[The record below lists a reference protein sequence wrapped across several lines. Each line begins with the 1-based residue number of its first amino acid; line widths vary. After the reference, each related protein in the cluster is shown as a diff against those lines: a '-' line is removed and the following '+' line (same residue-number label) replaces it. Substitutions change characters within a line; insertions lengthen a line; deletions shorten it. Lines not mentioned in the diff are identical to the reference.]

1 LIAQTFL
8 NLKFLLLSWLAQI
21 QLEALPDIAAGRAQL
36 REEIAKIVIGGL
48 LFALGFA
55 AFSLLALRWK
65 SRDRSRLF
73 FGTFCWMY
81 GIRILGETELI
92 RFLINAPTTFWS
104 YLQVYLTYVIPLI
117 ALLTAEHFLG
127 AGWKS
132 SLRRTRQIQTVY
144 SVSAILID
152 SVRGPRT
159 AIGPN
164 NYLVIL
170 MILVLAANV
179 FYLIFREK
187 LWAKLEVRVAS
198 AGALFFFLFI
208 LNENLVTAGLV
219 SWQVHME
226 SLGLLVF
233 LSCLGYVI
241 AHRFFANE
249 KRLLNLTFELETARE
264 IQTSILPRQIPQI
277 EGFNIATRYIP
288 MTAVGG
294 DFYEFLVIDEKR
306 LAVIVVDVSGHGV
319 PAALVASM
327 VKIAIS
333 SQATHASDPA
343 TALYELNQIFCGK
356 LERAYVTAIH
366 IFLDREKRILLYAN
380 AGHPPLLLWRRA
392 EGKIQELTDNGLPLG
407 LFSFASYVSTEVKLH
422 PGDRVLLYTDG
433 VTEAMNSSG
442 NLFGIDRFKDF
453 IEAQSETTADPF
465 SDRLLEQISIWSGK
479 NSGDSLDDDVTLVVV
494 DVEN

>member
-1 LIAQTFL
+1 MLAQIYL

-21 QLEALPDIAAGRAQL
+21 QLEALPNLVAGRAQL

-55 AFSLLALRWK
+55 AFSLLVLRWK
-65 SRDRSRLF
+65 SRDRSLLF
-73 FGTFCWMY
+73 FGAFCWMY
-81 GIRILGETELI
+81 GIRMLGETELI
-92 RFLINAPTTFWS
+92 RFLIGAPTTYWK
-104 YLQVYLTYVIPLI
+104 YLVAYVTYLLPLT
-117 ALLTAEHFLG
+117 ALLIVEHFLG

-132 SLRRTRQIQTVY
+132 SLRRTRQIQMAY

-152 SVRGPRT
+152 SVRGPGT
-159 AIGPN
+159 AMGPN

-170 MILVLAANV
+170 MILVIAVNA

-187 LWAKLEVRVAS
+187 LWGKLEVRVAS
-198 AGALFFFLFI
+198 AGALFFFFFV

-219 SWQVHME
+219 SWQVRME

-241 AHRFFANE
+241 AQRFFANE
-249 KRLLNLTFELETARE
+249 RRLLSLTFELETARE

-294 DFYEFLVIDEKR
+294 DFYEFLVIDNKR
-306 LAVIVVDVSGHGV
+306 LAAIVVDVSGHGV

-343 TALYELNQIFCGK
+343 TTLYEMNQIFCGK

-366 IFLDREKRILLYAN
+366 IFLDREKRMLLYAN

-392 EGKIQELTDNGLPLG
+392 EAKIQELTDNGLPLG
-407 LFSFASYVSTEVKLH
+407 FFSYATYINTEVKLH

-442 NLFGIDRFKDF
+442 NLFGLDRFKDF
-453 IEAQSETTADPF
+453 IEAQSATRADPF
-465 SDRLLEQISIWSGK
+465 ADRLLEQISIWAGK